1 MWMKKIISLILIAL
15 AMLTLMSSCAT
26 TGPND
31 KNPFRYESTTLPP
44 DHRPPPT
51 SGGP

>member
-1 MWMKKIISLILIAL
+1 MWKRILSML
-15 AMLTLMSSCAT
+15 LTGLTLLSLVVSCAMV
-26 TGPND
+26 D
-31 KNPFRYESTTLPP
+31 KTTTLPP